1 MNIDGLKDSVI
12 RMLGGEAVRVDI
24 SGFSNDMT
32 TFHNAD
38 DVLSLLIHLGYLS
51 YDQDTKCVSIPNK
64 EVSEVYNTSI
74 THMDSW
80 SEVARSMEASRK
92 LLQSMW
98 DMDADTVAKGIDQ
111 AHDEISILQYND
123 ENSLSCVIGLAFYYA
138 REYYTI
144 VREMPTGKG
153 FADIFLIPRPMH
165 MDKPAAVIELK
176 KDTDAQGA
184 ISQIKQKNYVK
195 ALEDYKGN
203 LLLVGI
209 NYDTEKKHSCVIE
222 KWQCE

>member
-1 MNIDGLKDSVI
+1 
-12 RMLGGEAVRVDI
+12 
-24 SGFSNDMT
+24 
-32 TFHNAD
+32 
-38 DVLSLLIHLGYLS
+38 
-51 YDQDTKCVSIPNK
+51 
-64 EVSEVYNTSI
+64 
-74 THMDSW
+74 
-80 SEVARSMEASRK
+80 MEASRK

-98 DMDADTVAKGIDQ
+98 DMDADAVAKGIDQ
-111 AHDEISILQYND
+111 AHNEISILQYND

-176 KDTDAQGA
+176 KDKDAQGA
-184 ISQIKQKNYVK
+184 IAQIKQKNYVK
-195 ALEDYKGN
+195 ALDDYMGN